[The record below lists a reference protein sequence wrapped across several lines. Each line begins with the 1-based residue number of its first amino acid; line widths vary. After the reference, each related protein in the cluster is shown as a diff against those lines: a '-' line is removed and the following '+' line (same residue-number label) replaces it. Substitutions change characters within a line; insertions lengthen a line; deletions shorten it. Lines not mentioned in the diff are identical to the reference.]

1 MTDTASGILKLNNF
15 RPKWRFALWISL
27 VLSLLFYGAHLWQ
40 QGAKIQS
47 DILAILPHLSQDK
60 LSEQALDQVEQRLGN
75 QVYLALLAGEEQA
88 AIQSANL
95 LMQTLK
101 TESDHAFSKIQSGDN
116 QQISDLGAFYYQH
129 RFHLLTQAQAEA
141 ISSGHWQTLLA
152 SAQAQL
158 YSAFGFAS
166 SKLLAEDPLL
176 LLPDNL
182 LALSPNHQFQQQ
194 QGVLLTTTSTGFA
207 AIVMAK
213 GRDSAFSPVA
223 QQAQMDAINQ
233 GIARV
238 SQDYPDTQ
246 ILKAGALFHASAAT
260 QSAKWEMSRIGGIS
274 LIGVLLLVWLAFRS
288 LMPLVLALLT
298 LSCGL
303 LSALIATLSVFGELH
318 LLTLVFGTSL
328 IGMAIDYSFHF
339 YCEKLNTQ
347 GNDAGQ
353 VIAKI
358 TPAMTLAL
366 MTSVSAFIAIGFT
379 PFPGMQQV
387 AVFCAAGLVGAYL
400 TIILAFPM
408 LAKSPV
414 SHPRGLTLAHTYL
427 NALHALFSH
436 KAAQFVLLTA
446 LSCIMILGLSR
457 LSSNDD
463 IRNLQQAPQAI
474 TDEENQ
480 LRQLLSGGTDNQ
492 FILARSHDEQALLQ
506 LLAQL
511 EPVLVA
517 AKDAGEVTQTVSL
530 ARFIPSI
537 SQQQDNYR
545 LQRKL
550 YEQHLDE
557 IIASMGLTSEISAKI
572 MQALHQAEDNYMTP
586 ANVLE
591 LANED
596 MRTLWLER
604 PLTSENALQ
613 GDTEFG
619 AIVLL
624 GGINNLAALTQRLN
638 AMDWQNGQV
647 NVIDKVSDISALM
660 GEYRQLTLQLLLW
673 VFALAS
679 LLFSIKYGVKLA
691 FAIVAVPMLAIALT
705 LACLGFVD
713 SNLSLFHALAL
724 ILVLGIGIDYGLFFA
739 EPNASNRGVMMAVF
753 MSACST
759 LLAFGLLSLS
769 QTNAIHFFGLTLL
782 FGIAFTFLLAPFISF
797 ITRKT
802 L

>member
-1 MTDTASGILKLNNF
+1 MTDSASGRFKLNNF

-75 QVYLALLAGEEQA
+75 QVYLALLADEEQA
-88 AIQSANL
+88 AIRAANL
-95 LMQTLK
+95 LMHTLK
-101 TESDHAFSKIQSGDN
+101 TDSGKAFSKIQSGDN
-116 QQISDLGAFYYQH
+116 QQISDLGTFYYQH

-141 ISSGHWQTLLA
+141 ISGGNWQTLLA

-182 LALSPNHQFQQQ
+182 LALSPNSQFQQQ
-194 QGVLLTTTSTGFA
+194 QGVLLTTTPTGFA
-207 AIVMAK
+207 AIVTAK

-223 QQAQMDAINQ
+223 QDAQIIAINQ

-238 SQDYPDTQ
+238 SQDYPDIQ

-347 GNDAGQ
+347 GNDASQ

-400 TIILAFPM
+400 TIMLAFPL

-427 NALHALFSH
+427 NALHAVFSQ
-436 KAAQFVLLTA
+436 KAAKFVLLTA
-446 LSCIMILGLSR
+446 LSSILVLGLSR
-457 LSSNDD
+457 LNSNDD

-511 EPVLVA
+511 EPILTA
-517 AKDAGEVTQTVSL
+517 AKDAGEVKQTVSL

-550 YEQHLDE
+550 YEQHLDD
-557 IIASMGLTSEISAKI
+557 IIASMGLNSEISAKI
-572 MQALHQAEDNYMTP
+572 MQALHQAEQNYITP

-604 PLTSENALQ
+604 LLTSENAPQ
-613 GDTEFG
+613 GDSEFG

-624 GGINNLAALTQRLN
+624 GGINNLAGLTLRLEETN
-638 AMDWQNGQV
+638 WLQGQV
-647 NVIDKVSDISALM
+647 KIIDKVSDISALM

-705 LACLGFVD
+705 LACLGLVD
-713 SNLSLFHALAL
+713 SHLSLFHALAL